1 MKMRYV
7 HLVHF
12 DTAGFAALPDA
23 ERQEID
29 RRALAKNAELEAS
42 GRLVL
47 TEAIQ
52 SGENAVLIRVRDGTI
67 SVTDG
72 PYVESKE
79 QMAGF
84 VLIEAASMQEAIAL
98 AAEDPLAEI
107 GTIEVRA
114 AFDLHGAQ

>member
-1 MKMRYV
+1 MRYV

-12 DTAGFAALPDA
+12 DTAAFSALPDA
-23 ERQEID
+23 ARQAID
-29 RRALAKNAELEAS
+29 RRALAKNAELEAR
-42 GRLVL
+42 GKLFL
-47 TEAIQ
+47 AEAIQ
-52 SGENAVLIRVRDGTI
+52 SGENAVLVRVRDGAI

-84 VLIEAASMQEAIAL
+84 VLVEATDFDEAVAL
-98 AAEDPLAEI
+98 AAEDPMAEI

-114 AFDLHGAQ
+114 IFDLHGAR